1 MFNTKSTEN
10 AQEIHKLKLAVE
22 ELRGQ
27 HDRIEG
33 LMRSVQLEMA
43 DYHEKT
49 RRLYLRINRREK
61 VDGEEPSEPS
71 PVAPDMATTAGR
83 EEILRKYKQSL

>member
-27 HDRIEG
+27 HDRIDRTI
-33 LMRSVQLEMA
+33 RSSGAASPTYSKISNPQ
-43 DYHEKT
+43 T
-49 RRLYLRINRREK
+49 RDK
-61 VDGEEPSEPS
+61 P
-71 PVAPDMATTAGR
+71 
-83 EEILRKYKQSL
+83 